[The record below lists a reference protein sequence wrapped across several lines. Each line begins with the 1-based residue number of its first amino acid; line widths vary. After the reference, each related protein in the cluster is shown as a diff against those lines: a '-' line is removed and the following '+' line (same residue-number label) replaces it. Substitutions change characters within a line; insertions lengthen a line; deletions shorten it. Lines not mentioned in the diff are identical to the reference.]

1 MKVSGIDRMTSRQ
14 MCVVTLSQRESRISV
29 AAYKPMPEC
38 GILILRANLTQQF
51 QTFPTKFYCR
61 DELKRRDALYGLRR
75 RPKPLELVAMTFSP
89 GQFGELQLIVKV
101 SPDVKAHSI

>member
-61 DELKRRDALYGLRR
+61 DEFETSRCPIWIAAAAEASGISRCDLFPWPIR
-75 RPKPLELVAMTFSP
+75 
-89 GQFGELQLIVKV
+89 
-101 SPDVKAHSI
+101 